1 MKQIYPDLWQS
12 LTEHP
17 FAEAPQVTTH
27 AYLLTRPEGNVL
39 FYNSSHLP
47 EDADQ
52 IEALGGIAYQFLS
65 HRDEI
70 TPTLADLRAQ
80 FGAKLGAHAQEAEE
94 VRAVSPLDI
103 VFESRESWLGG
114 IEVIPTP
121 GHSPGSTCF
130 LYPSPHGRAYLFT
143 GDTIFASERSWETYL
158 IPGSN
163 RADLVTSLKL
173 LRKLAPDVVIS
184 SAAVAPD
191 GVREVTPAQWHKAV
205 DAALEELSTLA

>member
-1 MKQIYPDLWQS
+1 MQQIYPDLWQS

-39 FYNSSHLP
+39 LYNSSYLL

-52 IEALGGIAYQFLS
+52 IESLGGVACQLLS

-70 TPTLADLRAQ
+70 TPALADLRAH
-80 FGAKLGAHAQEAEE
+80 FGARLGIHAREAEE
-94 VRAVSPLDI
+94 VRAVSPLDL
-103 VFESRESWLGG
+103 VFETRETWLDG

-121 GHSPGSTCF
+121 GHSPGSTSF
-130 LYPSPHGRAYLFT
+130 RYASPHGKTYLFT
-143 GDTIFASERSWETYL
+143 GDTIFASERGWETYL

-163 RADLVTSLKL
+163 HSDLVDSLKL
-173 LRKLAPDVVIS
+173 LRGLNPDVVIS

-191 GVREVTPAQWHKAV
+191 GIREVTPDQWRRAV
-205 DAALEELSTLA
+205 DAALEELSALA